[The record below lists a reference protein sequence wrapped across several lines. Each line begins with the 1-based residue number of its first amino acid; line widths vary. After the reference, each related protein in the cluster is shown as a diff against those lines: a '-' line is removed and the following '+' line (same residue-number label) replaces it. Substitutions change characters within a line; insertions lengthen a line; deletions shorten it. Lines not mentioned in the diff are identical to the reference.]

1 MGPAFLELKD
11 WWDEREWLVPYSQVN
26 SSYRGNFV
34 ASFTLKTHLEG
45 SLDTAGPGC
54 SKQLEEEA
62 SLTSVGRRKVLEQ
75 LLASG
80 AIPARVVTSYLKD
93 GP

>member
-1 MGPAFLELKD
+1 MI
-11 WWDEREWLVPYSQVN
+11 
-26 SSYRGNFV
+26 
-34 ASFTLKTHLEG
+34 SFTWRTHLGG

-54 SKQLEEEA
+54 SKQLGEEA
-62 SLTSVGRRKVLEQ
+62 SVTSAGRRKVLDR

-80 AIPARVVTSYLKD
+80 AVPARAVTSYLKD

>member
-1 MGPAFLELKD
+1 M
-11 WWDEREWLVPYSQVN
+11 
-26 SSYRGNFV
+26 
-34 ASFTLKTHLEG
+34 
-45 SLDTAGPGC
+45 DTAGPGC

-80 AIPARVVTSYLKD
+80 AVPARVVTSYLKD